1 MRILIKVIYTKQS
14 IFFEISIIFFNIYIY
29 IYIYIHHYIQI
40 SQSDVDRI
48 K

>member
-29 IYIYIHHYIQI
+29 IYIHHYIQI